1 MLLIPFSSL
10 MLVKELFLC
19 EVKVMLA
26 PIILD
31 ITKVEVKA
39 IKPIHLFFMIII
51 PFLKKVLK

>member
-1 MLLIPFSSL
+1 MLLIPFSLL

-31 ITKVEVKA
+31 ITKLEVKV

-51 PFLKKVLK
+51 PFLKKY